1 MLFNGKV
8 VFALVWLY
16 PVIWILF
23 STAQVPK
30 RPEELLQPATVWW
43 NPHRQPFD
51 TRGWVLPLLRRRV
64 RGWFLTGKWPCIS
77 VAWKVW
83 LRVSGSGFGR
93 RQWER
98 SGRRRRAGNAAPTER
113 ALLHH
118 GLTETRWGR
127 PLSCVCVCVCFYSLT
142 WLPNVPWISIATV
155 DWSVLIG
162 KWSSNSITEY

>member
-1 MLFNGKV
+1 MLFHGKV

-30 RPEELLQPATVWW
+30 RPEELLQPTTVWW

-51 TRGWVLPLLRRRV
+51 RRGWVLPLLRRRV
-64 RGWFLTGKWPCIS
+64 CGWFLTGKWPCVSI
-77 VAWKVW
+77 AWKVW

-98 SGRRRRAGNAAPTER
+98 SGWWWRAGSAAPTER
-113 ALLHH
+113 VLLHH
-118 GLTETRWGR
+118 GLTITVTAWDEMG
-127 PLSCVCVCVCFYSLT
+127 PPSVLCVCVSVFTASHDCQMFPESP
-142 WLPNVPWISIATV
+142 LPQSTGVR
-155 DWSVLIG
+155 
-162 KWSSNSITEY
+162 